1 MAHGADPSGRYYTD
15 DDTGHGDG
23 LGGGSLSD
31 GQSDFS
37 TGTTAHMHG
46 EGLTAEQSEHLLGG
60 DRQSEGDNDVHG
72 KEYGDL
78 EGVHLRPRREAWW
91 RMCLFF
97 FAVLASMLSLLL
109 LVKIAFF
116 DGAAVRSEQ
125 TESIATSAISVPE
138 IVTTTTKTTA
148 PAIATATAPVS
159 HEEAEAP
166 SFRRPES
173 DYILDRSWDFNAPP
187 TVREY
192 NWVVQNIE
200 ANPDG
205 VFRTMITINGQFPG
219 ELIRCNEGDTIV
231 VNVENKAVNA
241 TAIHWHGLFQ
251 NGSNHMD
258 GTPGA
263 TQCPIAPGRS
273 FRYEFTVKGQSGT
286 CRYSGRGQITGRDE
300 HAGT

>member
-1 MAHGADPSGRYYTD
+1 MSGRQYYTD
-15 DDTGHGDG
+15 DGTRHESSFGS
-23 LGGGSLSD
+23 GSLSD

-37 TGTTAHMHG
+37 ARI
-46 EGLTAEQSEHLLGG
+46 TAEQSERLLGEHSLGTDDG
-60 DRQSEGDNDVHG
+60 DSSNDIPL

-78 EGVHLRPRREAWW
+78 GGVRPRPRREAWW
-91 RMCLFF
+91 RTCLFF
-97 FAVLASMLSLLL
+97 FAVLASMLSLLF

-125 TESIATSAISVPE
+125 AEEAVVTSAAPVPE
-138 IVTTTTKTTA
+138 VATTTTAAAVMTTTT
-148 PAIATATAPVS
+148 PATQET
-159 HEEAEAP
+159 ETP

-173 DYILDRSWDFNAPP
+173 DYILDRRWDFSAPP

-205 VFRTMITINGQFPG
+205 VFRTLITINGQFPG

-251 NGSNHMD
+251 NGTNHMD

-286 CRYSGRGQITGRDE
+286 CK
-300 HAGT
+300 

>member
-1 MAHGADPSGRYYTD
+1 MAHGANSSSGRYYTD
-15 DDTGHGDG
+15 DGTRHGDS
-23 LGGGSLSD
+23 LGGSSLSD
-31 GQSDFS
+31 GHSDFS
-37 TGTTAHMHG
+37 TGTTAHLHS
-46 EGLTAEQSEHLLGG
+46 EGLAAEQSERLLGDG
-60 DRQSEGDNDVHG
+60 RQSEGSGDVHG

-78 EGVHLRPRREAWW
+78 GGVRSQPRREAWW
-91 RMCLFF
+91 QTCLFF
-97 FAVLASMLSLLL
+97 FAILASMLSLLL

-116 DGAAVRSEQ
+116 DGVAVRSEQ
-125 TESIATSAISVPE
+125 TETSVTSAVPVPE
-138 IVTTTTKTTA
+138 IVTTTA
-148 PAIATATAPVS
+148 PALATTTAPVS
-159 HEEAEAP
+159 HEETEIP

-251 NGSNHMD
+251 NGTNHMD

-273 FRYEFTVKGQSGT
+273 FRYEFTVRGQSGT
-286 CRYSGRGQITGRDE
+286 CKYSRRTQ
-300 HAGT
+300 